1 MNFSNQLNQLT
12 QLQKN
17 DIEFNKEYESN
28 LIYMTTFKTS
38 PKEICLAKV
47 NYVPEYVWKI
57 YFDLMYVE
65 NKLDLP
71 FVYYLKRNN

>member
-17 DIEFNKEYESN
+17 DIEFNKEYEIN
-28 LIYMTTFKTS
+28 LIYMTTFKT
-38 PKEICLAKV
+38 PKEIRLAKV